1 MKRLLPISLF
11 LAGTVLLTGCYNSER
26 INETTQIST
35 TLGQEIIDLKTA
47 LDQGAIDQREY
58 RLLIEELAEN
68 RLGVSL
74 EKPAADDNSSDD

>member
-1 MKRLLPISLF
+1 MNRLLPISL
-11 LAGTVLLTGCYNSER
+11 LAGALLLTGCYNSER
-26 INETTQIST
+26 INKTTQIST

-58 RLLIEELAEN
+58 RLLIEELAED

-74 EKPAADDNSSDD
+74 EKPEADSSGDD